1 MGSILA
7 PYDESGVFC
16 CYGYGAA
23 LPPNFVVSQCFA
35 LNGNPKAPGCTGID
49 GVLTAYRKALS
60 VVRLSGP
67 TCFAPVLKAACDIA
81 EANMNSTPPK
91 GLSKYI
97 VMLIITDGT
106 IMDMDETI
114 DACVRASRLPM
125 SVVIAGV
132 GSADFTA
139 MHALDS
145 DDRRLAGRN
154 GAALRDAVN
163 FVSLKDYKGLGSGA
177 RLACDILREIPLQVR
192 LQRKPCGLLAL
203 TPISPALLGDAVFRI
218 QGRPAAAAGRQG
230 LARWGGSSR

>member
-1 MGSILA
+1 VGAILA
-7 PYDESGVFC
+7 PYDQSGVFC

-35 LNGNPKAPGCTGID
+35 LNGNPRSPGCNGID
-49 GVLTAYRKALS
+49 GVITAYRKALS

-81 EANMNSTPPK
+81 EAGVAATPK
-91 GLSKYI
+91 GGLSKY
-97 VMLIITDGT
+97 VVFLIITDGT

-154 GAALRDAVN
+154 GKAMRDAVN
-163 FVSLKDYKGLGSGA
+163 FVPLKDYKGLASGA
-177 RLACDILREIPLQVR
+177 RLARDILQEIPLQVT
-192 LQRKPCGLLAL
+192 QYFAFKGIPPPPPVGKA
-203 TPISPALLGDAVFRI
+203 A
-218 QGRPAAAAGRQG
+218 PAAADE
-230 LARWGGSSR
+230 GGAPQEEGVW